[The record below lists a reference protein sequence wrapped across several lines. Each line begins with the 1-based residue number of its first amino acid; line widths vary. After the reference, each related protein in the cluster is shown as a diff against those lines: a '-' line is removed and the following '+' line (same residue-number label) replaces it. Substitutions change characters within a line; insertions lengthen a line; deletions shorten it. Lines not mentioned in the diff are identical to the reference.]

1 MAIQVSGTTV
11 IDNSRV
17 LSNAVQVAAPIGAT
31 GSRPGSPETYTLY
44 INTTTSKLEM
54 YSGSAWVNL
63 ASYS

>member
-11 IDNSRV
+11 INDSRNV
-17 LSNAVQVAAPIGAT
+17 TNAVEVAAPIGAT
-31 GSRPGSPETYTLY
+31 AGRPSSPDTYTVY

-54 YSGSAWVNL
+54 YNGSSWVNL